1 MFRGVSINPKD
12 DEPKAVLYKNR
23 REELCE
29 IPNEYIESI
38 EYKLRDC
45 FTMTLSVPSKVQRRG
60 EVISN
65 PLFDKFKPKRQI
77 IYNGDRYEIC
87 GDFKVESNKHIKKK
101 KFTAKSF
108 EINLNKKDVAVQEGT
123 FQLYKSKGDKIDVEE
138 GVLNWLENETSWKVG
153 YIDPNAKSTI
163 GLFNETI
170 DIDLYN
176 NLNVKDVQVDKILF
190 DKDVYINIPDQVLN
204 FSIKYNNIISTDF
217 KSNVTKTENYE
228 HKFEN
233 FAEGI
238 RHIKASYS
246 IDNSYNTVIRYEF
259 TLINGF
265 IKKEVEKFTYLQ
277 GLDINFKDIVLTYE
291 TGNKVEK
298 TKTKYRSFEKGIHQW
313 LPFLRDMVEKAYD
326 CIFQF
331 DTINKLVNVYDR
343 QTMGRDNGFYLYYD
357 QYLMKIDKDLKSD
370 DIVTRLVVEG
380 KDGLSINGVNPL
392 GTNYIEDFTYLLKQ
406 GNISDELQMSL
417 QRYNNYINKV
427 FDEWDSYKKKKDGKN
442 KQSIYIESKLQL
454 VRDQLEVKKSIKIA
468 YIKAGEDRSFEQ
480 QMEFKKLEAE
490 IEVLNND
497 LNSLIKTLNI
507 LKEEIKQLDIN
518 MGNCNNS
525 LDKKTA
531 KDVQGVI
538 FTEEDLDELDE
549 CIYSLRLS
557 DDYYTDDKELFDNAK
572 RVLNERNMLPID
584 FTTDVVGLTR
594 HPRGWKNIVKLG
606 DVAHIMD
613 GEEEIE
619 GGEVR
624 ITGFK
629 YTPSRQNSQAKIS
642 SVEFNNSKFV
652 LHDLKTIR
660 NISLNKINRSA
671 NAINLYRNTWV
682 DSSVATNNLK
692 NIQKYGIQANSI
704 PIKCNQNINE
714 LDITGT
720 GVWCTDKTD
729 KTRKKQ
735 FYMGAGF
742 FAVTNDNWK
751 TCKTVADEKGLVAK
765 SIMGTAILGERMK
778 LVNPNKSIKI
788 DDYGISVY
796 DSSKTL
802 RARVGIYSIRGENKS
817 SLILYDK
824 NEKVVLS
831 GDGMLQNDSLNFC
844 DNVDQAHPIEF
855 PIYLYE
861 NIELREAKLFL
872 HLSNYRVGFEGVEA
886 GGSIIKTTNMNSGV
900 FTYLSSASKTQMG
913 GENITINKSDI
924 EDLLNDKKPSIQ
936 IVNKHYHL
944 EDNHKHGLPNHN
956 HVIQLPN
963 HKHEPKYKIIET
975 TMPTSIGVY
984 VNDKLVASN
993 INEDCSVEISK
1004 FLETNKLNIIK
1015 ITTQTNGRINCLLSL
1030 SEFINF

>member
-1 MFRGVSINPKD
+1 
-12 DEPKAVLYKNR
+12 
-23 REELCE
+23 
-29 IPNEYIESI
+29 
-38 EYKLRDC
+38 
-45 FTMTLSVPSKVQRRG
+45 
-60 EVISN
+60 
-65 PLFDKFKPKRQI
+65 
-77 IYNGDRYEIC
+77 
-87 GDFKVESNKHIKKK
+87 
-101 KFTAKSF
+101 
-108 EINLNKKDVAVQEGT
+108 
-123 FQLYKSKGDKIDVEE
+123 
-138 GVLNWLENETSWKVG
+138 
-153 YIDPNAKSTI
+153 
-163 GLFNETI
+163 
-170 DIDLYN
+170 
-176 NLNVKDVQVDKILF
+176 
-190 DKDVYINIPDQVLN
+190 
-204 FSIKYNNIISTDF
+204 
-217 KSNVTKTENYE
+217 
-228 HKFEN
+228 
-233 FAEGI
+233 
-238 RHIKASYS
+238 
-246 IDNSYNTVIRYEF
+246 
-259 TLINGF
+259 
-265 IKKEVEKFTYLQ
+265 
-277 GLDINFKDIVLTYE
+277 
-291 TGNKVEK
+291 
-298 TKTKYRSFEKGIHQW
+298 
-313 LPFLRDMVEKAYD
+313 MVEKAYD

-406 GNISDELQMSL
+406 GNISDELQLSL

-427 FDEWDSYKKKKDGKN
+427 FNEWDSYKKKKDEKN

-468 YIKAGEDRSFEQ
+468 YIKAGEDRNLDQ
-480 QMEFKKLEAE
+480 QLEFNKLKAE
-490 IEVLNND
+490 IKVLNDD

-507 LKEEIKQLDIN
+507 LKEDIKQLDIS
-518 MGNCNNS
+518 MGNCNDS

-531 KDVQGVI
+531 KDEYGII
-538 FTEEDLDELDE
+538 FTEEDLNELDE

-572 RVLNERNMLPID
+572 RVLDERNMLPID

-642 SVEFNNSKFV
+642 NVEFNNSKFV

-682 DSSVATNNLK
+682 DSSIATNNFK

-720 GVWCTDKTD
+720 GVWCTDKSD
-729 KTRKKQ
+729 KTNKKQ

-824 NEKVVLS
+824 NGKVVLS
-831 GDGMLQNDSLNFC
+831 GDGILQGDTILKS
-844 DNVDQAHPIEF
+844 DNLDEKIPMTI
-855 PIYLYE
+855 PIYLD
-861 NIELREAKLFL
+861 NKIEEIRNAKLFL
-872 HLSNYRVGFEGVEA
+872 CLDKFRSSVVSTEVLNKVVSTSFNQSEEINY
-886 GGSIIKTTNMNSGV
+886 T
-900 FTYLSSASKTQMG
+900 
-913 GENITINKSDI
+913 
-924 EDLLNDKKPSIQ
+924 LNDESLNMATFSE
-936 IVNKHYHL
+936 IVSGNRNQGNLIDSY
-944 EDNHKHGLPNHN
+944 NNNVHN
-956 HVIQLPN
+956 HIAN
-963 HKHEPKYKIIET
+963 ISHKHELQYGIKET
-975 TMPTSIGVY
+975 TLPTDIVIKI
-984 VNDKLVASN
+984 NDIVVVKN
-993 INEDCSVEISK
+993 INQDIEIEITK
-1004 FLETNKLNIIK
+1004 YLKLKQLNKIK
-1015 ITTQTNGRINCLLSL
+1015 IYSKTNGRIDALVY
-1030 SEFINF
+1030 INKFVGF